1 MAGEKILVIDDEKIV
16 CTAFERELGR
26 AGYKVDS
33 ALDGMEATVK
43 VRSEK
48 YDLIF
53 IDMVM
58 PVMNGIQTCKAIKE
72 ISPDSI
78 QIFMTGH
85 VDKETIWN
93 EIEFTKAG
101 GKVYYLYKPFGDHEI
116 LDVVKQALAEKRS

>member
-1 MAGEKILVIDDEKIV
+1 MELKILVIDDEKIV
-16 CTAFERELGR
+16 RTAFERELGR
-26 AGYKVDS
+26 EGYKVDS
-33 ALDGMEATVK
+33 ASDGMEAIQK

-58 PVMNGIQTCKAIKE
+58 PVMDGIQTCKAIKE
-72 ISPDSI
+72 ASPDSI
-78 QIFMTGH
+78 QIFMTGK

-101 GKVYYLYKPFGDHEI
+101 GKVYYLYKPFGDNEI
-116 LDVVKQALAEKRS
+116 LDVIRQALEGKRS

>member
-1 MAGEKILVIDDEKIV
+1 MEVKILVIDDEKIV
-16 CTAFERELGR
+16 RTAFERELGR
-26 AGYKVDS
+26 EGYKVDS
-33 ALDGMEATVK
+33 ASDGMEAIQK

-58 PVMNGIQTCKAIKE
+58 PVMDGIQTCKAIKE
-72 ISPDSI
+72 ASPDSI
-78 QIFMTGH
+78 QIFMTGK

-101 GKVYYLYKPFGDHEI
+101 GKVYYLYKPFGDNEI
-116 LDVVKQALAEKRS
+116 LDVIKQALEEKRS

>member
-1 MAGEKILVIDDEKIV
+1 MELKILVIDDEKIV
-16 CTAFERELGR
+16 RTAFERELGR
-26 AGYKVDS
+26 EGYKVDS
-33 ALDGMEATVK
+33 ASDGMEAILK

-58 PVMNGIQTCKAIKE
+58 PVMDGIQTCKAIKE
-72 ISPDSI
+72 ASPDSI
-78 QIFMTGH
+78 QIFMTGK

-101 GKVYYLYKPFGDHEI
+101 GKVYYLYKPFGDNEI
-116 LDVVKQALAEKRS
+116 LDVIKKALAEKQA